1 MLDELH
7 VILKNVPDELYK
19 FILDE
24 QVRLKI
30 ERKSTFSLGS
40 TVLIML
46 RDYKNCRES
55 NNYVPDGEN

>member
-7 VILKNVPDELYK
+7 LNLKNVPDELYK

-24 QVRLKI
+24 QVRLKVD
-30 ERKSTFSLGS
+30 KKAAYSLGS

-46 RDYKNCRES
+46 RDYKECRET
-55 NNYVPDGEN
+55 NNYVPDEKD